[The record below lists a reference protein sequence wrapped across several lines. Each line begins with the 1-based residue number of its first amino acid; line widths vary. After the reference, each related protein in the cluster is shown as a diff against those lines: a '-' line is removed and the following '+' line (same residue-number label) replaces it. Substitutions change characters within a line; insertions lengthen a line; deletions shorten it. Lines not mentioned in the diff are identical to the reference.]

1 MSSTRNRFTDE
12 QRAILKEYWDKGM
25 KSSGTQEAKK
35 MVQEV
40 MAKTRLEKKQV
51 QNWIK
56 NQKEK
61 KDKEEGVVRERR
73 KPFNVSTI
81 TSNATTSRAQLLHRA
96 FRANYLRSKDQSTD
110 EKKKEALKEMAKEWE
125 RVKKN
130 EEELKKVEEIVDEEA
145 DEQALSSKER
155 MSRVKAITKEITKLC
170 NHLKEEYSYE
180 SAFVTA
186 RADHGHM
193 ATGSTMGIQ
202 FLTRNNFEVIRNFT
216 YSVGGRVEGG
226 ISNLDDTVRAGLVSS
241 VQMLFNKRY
250 EKVLKKKKQVE
261 YKKIKEGQIKVTTIS
276 FPDGLEF
283 KKPGSYSLEDLRR
296 IIQAA
301 DEENLK
307 IHFEKTE
314 NEREDGPVSD
324 LNSQPEGATTQSYIK
339 MKQVWIQMKMKQVWM
354 GPMKVKM
361 V

>member
-216 YSVGGRVEGG
+216 YSVGGR
-226 ISNLDDTVRAGLVSS
+226 
-241 VQMLFNKRY
+241 